1 MARRS
6 PCSHSMKLLVF
17 ALAAA
22 MLMLVAACGESKEDN
37 AKVDCS

>member
-1 MARRS
+1 
-6 PCSHSMKLLVF
+6 MKLLVF